1 MRTDPDDEVTRVLG
15 NRPAIRY
22 ELLER
27 IGAGGS
33 GTVYRAREIGA
44 SFPKEVC
51 VKRLARTCEIGIRD
65 LWEEAR
71 LLARVRPA
79 NVVSLLAIGQ
89 ERDGTPFLVLELV
102 RGHNLRALCRAV
114 AAAGLAPPRAYLPER
129 MAAHV
134 ACAVLRG
141 LAATQRVLP
150 GLVHRDVT
158 PTNILLSNEGEVKLT
173 DFGIALSCD
182 RGRWTRPSFV
192 KGKLGYVA
200 PEQARGLP
208 LDTRADLF
216 AVGVVLYELLA
227 RRRPWRAKGAID
239 ELRAIERG
247 DLEALHE
254 VRPDLDSGLV
264 QAVERLLELHSHD
277 RYACADDALRALAP
291 YSAGDLGSLRIS
303 ALLRDLL
310 RGSPGEETR

>member
-1 MRTDPDDEVTRVLG
+1 MVGTHCAL
-15 NRPAIRY
+15 RY

-33 GTVYRAREIGA
+33 GTVYRARELGS

-51 VKRLARTCEIGIRD
+51 VKRLSRLCDGAVRD
-65 LWEEAR
+65 LREEAR
-71 LLARVRPA
+71 LLARVRHA
-79 NVVSLLAIGQ
+79 NVASLLAMGQ
-89 ERDGTPFLVLELV
+89 DGDGTPFLVLELV
-102 RGHNLRALCRAV
+102 RGPNLRALSRAAV
-114 AAAGLAPPRAYLPER
+114 AADIAPDRAYLPER
-129 MAAHV
+129 LAVHV

-141 LAATQRVLP
+141 LAAVQRTLP

-158 PTNILLSNEGEVKLT
+158 PTNILVSNEGEVKLT
-173 DFGIALSCD
+173 DFGIALSTD
-182 RGRWTRPSFV
+182 RGRWTRPSLV

-200 PEQARGLP
+200 PEQARGQA

-227 RRRPWRAKGAID
+227 RRRPWRATSPLD

-247 DLEALHE
+247 DLVSLSEL
-254 VRPDLDSGLV
+254 RPDLDFGLV
-264 QAVERLLELHSHD
+264 QAVERCLELHSHD

-291 YSAGDLGSLRIS
+291 YSAGDLASLRIS
-303 ALLRDLL
+303 ALLRELHA
-310 RGSPGEETR
+310 RRAAGVAR

>member
-1 MRTDPDDEVTRVLG
+1 MLG
-15 NRPAIRY
+15 NPATLRY

-27 IGAGGS
+27 IGAGGN

-44 SFPKEVC
+44 AFPKEVC
-51 VKRLARTCEIGIRD
+51 VKRLSRLCELAVRD

-71 LLARVRPA
+71 LLARIRHA
-79 NVVSLLAIGQ
+79 NVASLLAVGQ

-102 RGHNLRALCRAV
+102 RGQNLRAVCRGSV
-114 AAAGLAPPRAYLPER
+114 AASLAPHGAYLSER
-129 MAAHV
+129 VAVHV
-134 ACAVLRG
+134 ACGVLRA
-141 LAATQRVLP
+141 LAAAQRVLP

-173 DFGIALSCD
+173 DFGIALAGD
-182 RGRWTRPSFV
+182 RTRWTRPSLV
-192 KGKLGYVA
+192 KGKLGYVS
-200 PEQARGLP
+200 PEQARGGP
-208 LDTRADLF
+208 LDVRCDLF

-227 RRRPWRAKGAID
+227 RRRPWRANGAID

-247 DLEALHE
+247 DLVSLSE
-254 VRPDLDSGLV
+254 VRPDLDFGFL
-264 QAVERLLELHSHD
+264 QAAERLLELHSHD

-303 ALLRDLL
+303 ALLRDL
-310 RGSPGEETR
+310 RGTSAAPVSR